1 MSTTL
6 HTILE
11 PDGRVGVPAPRG
23 TALLRLG
30 FRPFYL
36 GAALAAVALM
46 ALWPAVLM
54 GRVPVA
60 AGLAPTDWHAHEMIF
75 GCVAAVVVGFLFT
88 AGKAWT
94 GLDTPRGPALAALV
108 ALWAAGRVAGLVG
121 GAAVFA
127 AVDAPFLPLVAG
139 VFARLVV
146 RARSRRNA
154 GVALVLALLAAAN
167 LAFHAAVLGAWS
179 VEPMRALHAGLALV
193 VLLESVIG
201 GRVIPAFTRSAIPGL
216 ELRGRPA
223 VDRCAI
229 GATAAGL
236 ALWLGGAPAWGSAP
250 VLALAAGAHAVRLA
264 GWQPGRTARRPVLWI
279 LHAPYAWIPLGLALL
294 AASAAGMVAR
304 SAGVHAL
311 AVGATGGLVIG
322 MITRTARG
330 HTGRP
335 IVASRAEVAAYALVM
350 AAAVL
355 RVGAALVPALWSPL
369 VCAAGSAWIAA
380 FGLYLWRFAP
390 WLAAARVDGRDG

>member
-6 HTILE
+6 HPILE

-121 GAAVFA
+121 GAAVLA

-139 VFARLVV
+139 IFARLVV

-154 GVALVLALLAAAN
+154 GVALVLALLAVAALLVMN
-167 LAFHAAVLGAWS
+167 ELDRLQLALEAVQRVLELARRAPALRERVAAKLREHAAYIRQHG
-179 VEPMRALHAGLALV
+179 EDMPEIRD
-193 VLLESVIG
+193 
-201 GRVIPAFTRSAIPGL
+201 RSWPYG
-216 ELRGRPA
+216 
-223 VDRCAI
+223 
-229 GATAAGL
+229 TADE
-236 ALWLGGAPAWGSAP
+236 
-250 VLALAAGAHAVRLA
+250 
-264 GWQPGRTARRPVLWI
+264 
-279 LHAPYAWIPLGLALL
+279 
-294 AASAAGMVAR
+294 
-304 SAGVHAL
+304 
-311 AVGATGGLVIG
+311 TG
-322 MITRTARG
+322 
-330 HTGRP
+330 
-335 IVASRAEVAAYALVM
+335 
-350 AAAVL
+350 
-355 RVGAALVPALWSPL
+355 
-369 VCAAGSAWIAA
+369 
-380 FGLYLWRFAP
+380 
-390 WLAAARVDGRDG
+390 D